1 MRRAASRLK
10 RLRASSGFTKF
21 VSSRC
26 FVAGL
31 EFLIPLVFWLRTCA
45 GRAPLISRCV
55 DQAMGS
61 LGWARCGCCRGHS
74 WNPYAMDTSD
84 VPMGFVLACDDCLE
98 KIYNVHQAQT
108 SFRLLFRT
116 SRVFSS
122 PAVAGNIGACL
133 AQHWTVRELRKPDVW
148 DMREHW
154 RP

>member
-10 RLRASSGFTKF
+10 RLRASSGLAKF
-21 VSSRC
+21 VSSRR

-31 EFLIPLVFWLRTCA
+31 EFLIPLAFWLRTCA

-55 DQAMGS
+55 DKAMGS
-61 LGWARCGCCRGHS
+61 LGWAWCGCCGEQA
-74 WNPYAMDTSD
+74 WNPYAMDTD
-84 VPMGFVLACDDCLE
+84 EFPNGFVLICEECLA
-98 KIYNVHQAQT
+98 KTLNVYAAQR

-116 SRVFSS
+116 SHVFSS

-133 AQHWTVRELRKPDVW
+133 AQHWTLRELRKPDVW
-148 DMREHW
+148 TRWRHW

>member
-10 RLRASSGFTKF
+10 RLRASSGLAKF

-31 EFLIPLVFWLRTCA
+31 EFLIPLAFWLRTCA
-45 GRAPLISRCV
+45 GCAPLISRCV
-55 DQAMGS
+55 DKAMGS
-61 LGWARCGCCRGHS
+61 LGWAWCGCCGEQA
-74 WNPYAMDTSD
+74 WNPYAMDTDEFPS
-84 VPMGFVLACDDCLE
+84 GFVLICEECLA
-98 KIYNVHQAQT
+98 KTLNVYAAQR

-122 PAVAGNIGACL
+122 PAVAGHIGACL

-148 DMREHW
+148 TIQRHW